1 MADTPKQFVGFPT
14 DRDMTEEEMEQ
25 FADMLF
31 DAINVERDGS
41 DAPVP
46 PEETPENGD

>member
-1 MADTPKQFVGFPT
+1 MPDTPKQFVGFPT

-31 DAINVERDGS
+31 DSINAERDADSG
-41 DAPVP
+41 APSQA
-46 PEETPENGD
+46 ETPENGD

>member
-1 MADTPKQFVGFPT
+1 MPDTPKQFVGFPT
-14 DRDMTEEEMEQ
+14 DRDLTEEEMEQ

-31 DAINVERDGS
+31 DSINATREAADG
-41 DAPVP
+41 APP

>member
-1 MADTPKQFVGFPT
+1 MPDTPKHYVGFPT

-31 DAINVERDGS
+31 DSINAERAAGQGA
-41 DAPVP
+41 APQV
-46 PEETPENGD
+46 ETPENGD